1 MNTKALYS
9 ILAILVILIAAG
21 YVFMQSGKETSP
33 QAEKQS
39 QAESAESIMNNQNA
53 TIDNKSTGA
62 KQENGTEATYSGESD
77 VTNVDVAVFDV
88 SFDGTAFSPSK
99 LEIKNGDIVRFKN
112 NSDKDFWPASSP
124 HPAHTDYPEF
134 DPKKKLAPNSVWEF
148 KFTQTGVWKFH
159 DHLTPSAYG
168 SITVK

>member
-9 ILAILVILIAAG
+9 ILAVLVILIAAG

-39 QAESAESIMNNQNA
+39 QGQSSEPVTDDKQATMDDKSLDNNQE
-53 TIDNKSTGA
+53 NK
-62 KQENGTEATYSGESD
+62 TEGTYSGESD
-77 VTNVDVAVFDV
+77 VANVDVAVFDV
-88 SFDGTAFSPSK
+88 TFDGTAFSPSK
-99 LEIKNGDIVRFKN
+99 LQIKNGDIVRFKN

-134 DPKKKLAPNSVWEF
+134 DPKKKLGPNSVWEF

-168 SITVK
+168 SITVE